1 MSGAPTLAVRQERLA
16 LAARLVSWPG
26 ALAVLVLAAAWRGLV
41 VAASPLALAVP
52 ARRRAAR
59 PVAAAATRAR
69 TFLRGTWRYL
79 AFASDTF
86 PALDGTSRG
95 EGESPGPWHEARR
108 RLCKSRIALVSWI
121 GTCLYLYVAIAAQL
135 GWIAADFRTGDR
147 DAVFLAP
154 QGLSGPY
161 ALGTE
166 QLGRSVL
173 SLALRGTTTAM
184 WIGTVS
190 ALLSCAIGTA
200 LGAVAGYFGR
210 WVDTV
215 VVWLYTTIESIPY
228 LLLLLAFA
236 YVLKKNP
243 GFVEAYEGSFL
254 SRELGVSLGLFT
266 MVLALGT
273 TSWVGVCRT
282 VRGEFLRQRERD
294 YVVAARALGVPVGRI
309 VFRHVL
315 PNVFHLVLVS
325 FSLLFVSA
333 VKFEVILSF
342 LGLGMEAG
350 EASWGAMIS
359 QARLELLREPM
370 VWWQLTTATAF
381 MFGLVLCVNLFAD
394 ALRDALDPR
403 LKT

>member
-1 MSGAPTLAVRQERLA
+1 VSDAPAPPRLHRGGLA
-16 LAARLVSWPG
+16 LAARIVSWP
-26 ALAVLVLAAAWRGLV
+26 ASLLVLALGAVWRSTAFLLYPIGY
-41 VAASPLALAVP
+41 AIASRP
-52 ARRRAAR
+52 AR
-59 PVAAAATRAR
+59 PVATAAERLA
-69 TFLRGTWRYL
+69 TFLRGAARYL
-79 AFASDTF
+79 GFATDTF
-86 PALDGTSRG
+86 PSIDGTSRG

-108 RLCKSRIALVSWI
+108 RLCRSRVGLLSWI
-121 GTCLYLYVAIAAQL
+121 GTCLYLYVAFAAQM
-135 GWIAADFRTGDR
+135 GWIAADFRVGAK
-147 DAVFLAP
+147 DAEFLAP
-154 QGLSGPY
+154 QWFSGPF
-161 ALGTE
+161 ALGTD

-173 SLALRGTTTAM
+173 ALALRGTTTAM
-184 WIGTVS
+184 WIGTVA
-190 ALLSCAIGTA
+190 ALLSCAIGTV
-200 LGAVAGYFGR
+200 LGALAGYFGK

-215 VVWLYTTIESIPY
+215 VVWLFTTVESIPY

-243 GFVEAYEGSFL
+243 GFVTWYEGRFL
-254 SRELGVSLGLFT
+254 AQELHVSLGLFT
-266 MVLALGT
+266 MVLALGA

-282 VRGEFLRQRERD
+282 VRGEFLRQRDRD

-315 PNVFHLVLVS
+315 PNVFHLVVVS
-325 FSLLFVSA
+325 FSLLFVSS

-370 VWWQLTTATAF
+370 VWWQLTTATVF

-403 LKT
+403 MKA

>member
-1 MSGAPTLAVRQERLA
+1 VTVAPPAPLHRGGLA
-16 LAARLVSWPG
+16 LAARIVSWPASVLLL
-26 ALAVLVLAAAWRGLV
+26 ALGGLWRAAALLL
-41 VAASPLALAVP
+41 SPLACLRRSPLRRAVAGA
-52 ARRRAAR
+52 ARRL
-59 PVAAAATRAR
+59 R
-69 TFLRGTWRYL
+69 TYLAGAGRYL
-79 AFASDTF
+79 GFTTDVF
-86 PALDGTSRG
+86 PALDGTHRG

-108 RLCKSRIALVSWI
+108 RLCRSRVGLLSWI
-121 GTCLYLYVAIAAQL
+121 GTCLYLYVALAAQTGL
-135 GWIAADFRTGDR
+135 LAADFRVGAK
-147 DAVFLAP
+147 DAEFLAP
-154 QGLSGPY
+154 QWLSGPY
-161 ALGTE
+161 ALGTD

-184 WIGTVS
+184 WIGTVA
-190 ALLSCAIGTA
+190 ALLSCAIGTV
-200 LGAVAGYFGR
+200 LGAVAGYFGK
-210 WVDTV
+210 WVDAV
-215 VVWLYTTIESIPY
+215 VVWLFTTVESIPY

-243 GFVEAYEGSFL
+243 GFVTWYESGVPARDL
-254 SRELGVSLGLFT
+254 HVSLGLFT
-266 MVLALGT
+266 MVVALGA

-282 VRGEFLRQRERD
+282 VRGEFLRQRDRD

-315 PNVFHLVLVS
+315 PNVLHLVIVS
-325 FSLLFVSA
+325 FSLLFVSS

-370 VWWQLTTATAF
+370 VWWQLTTATVF

-403 LKT
+403 MKA